1 MKTYIVTHIN
11 KDFKAGYY
19 SIHDKNIRRD
29 LYIVDDDNKIV
40 RVKDEQIGELYKEI
54 KPDFT

>member
-1 MKTYIVTHIN
+1 MKTYLVTHIN

-29 LYIVDDDNKIV
+29 LYIVDDNNIV
-40 RVKDEQIGELYKEI
+40 RIKDEQIGELYKEI

>member
-1 MKTYIVTHIN
+1 MKTYLVTHIN

-19 SIHDKNIRRD
+19 SIHDKNIRRT
-29 LYIVDDDNKIV
+29 LYIVDDNQKVVSI
-40 RVKDEQIGELYKEI
+40 KNEQIGKLYKEI